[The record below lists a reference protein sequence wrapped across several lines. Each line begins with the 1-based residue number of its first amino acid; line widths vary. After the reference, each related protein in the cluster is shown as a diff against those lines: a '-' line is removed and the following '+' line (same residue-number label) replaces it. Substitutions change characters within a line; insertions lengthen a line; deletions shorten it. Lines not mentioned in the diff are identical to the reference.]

1 MAPGDTVLIHAAAG
15 GVGQVAV
22 QMARHLGLRVLG
34 VVGSEAKAGRALAL
48 GCEQVAV
55 RGRDSLQ
62 DMVDSAT
69 DKAGVRLVLD
79 GVGAQT
85 FEASLAALAPFGHCC
100 VFGQVSGSPPPISV
114 ATLAQRSLSVS
125 RPIVFHHVADQARY
139 RASVEALFEMVA
151 SGAIN
156 VAEPQ
161 AFTLGRLPDAHA
173 ALEAGKTT
181 GATIILPE
189 I

>member
-1 MAPGDTVLIHAAAG
+1 
-15 GVGQVAV
+15 
-22 QMARHLGLRVLG
+22 
-34 VVGSEAKAGRALAL
+34 
-48 GCEQVAV
+48 
-55 RGRDSLQ
+55 
-62 DMVDSAT
+62 
-69 DKAGVRLVLD
+69 
-79 GVGAQT
+79 
-85 FEASLAALAPFGHCC
+85 
-100 VFGQVSGSPPPISV
+100 V

-125 RPIVFHHVADQARY
+125 RPIVFHQVADQARY

-161 AFTLGRLPDAHA
+161 AFTLARLPDAHA

-181 GATIILPE
+181 GATTILPE